1 MRLKL
6 VVSLLVVFVDI
17 GILRRW
23 LVPYNAGKLLPGDYR
38 IVALDNGAEDVPI
51 HRDPRPWPANEEVGA
66 ARL

>member
-1 MRLKL
+1 
-6 VVSLLVVFVDI
+6 VDI